1 MVEMAQYASRDEW
14 LEARKGLGGSDA
26 GCIMGVNHWKDNL
39 TLWREKMGLA
49 EPEDISAKEVVQ
61 YGIRLEPHLRDIFRA
76 HHPDWGVAYR
86 ENNMWVNDRIPFAHA
101 SLDGWIETDD
111 GKYGVLEIK
120 TAEIQKRAQADAWD
134 GRIPDTYYCQIL
146 HYLMVTEFD
155 FAIVCAELQTH
166 RMDGST
172 EWRIVE
178 RRIDRADVE
187 RDIAELE
194 RQERAFWQNIV
205 DGTEPARLLPGI

>member
-1 MVEMAQYASRDEW
+1 MVERTLFNSREEW
-14 LEARKGLGGSDA
+14 LEARKGIGGSDA
-26 GCIMGVNHWKDNL
+26 GCIMGICHWKDNL

-49 EPEDISAKEVVQ
+49 EPVDISAKDVVQ

-76 HHPDWGVAYR
+76 HHPDWGVAYW

-134 GRIPDTYYCQIL
+134 KRVPDTYYCQIL

-155 FAIVCAELQTH
+155 FAIICAELQTH
-166 RMDGST
+166 RMDGSI

-178 RRIDRADVE
+178 RRIDREEVE

-205 DGTEPARLLPGI
+205 DGTEPARILPGI